1 MITDLLNAQTNLL
14 WQWRGRLAEL
24 LTRSISSESGEDAD
38 GKEYARSLE
47 TQGEAETFLHAYSV
61 LLNDRREALF
71 AEKSLLAAHDG
82 RGKFKRATAAAM
94 RALDR
99 VTDDDVEMMNDL
111 DETRPEDQVLR
122 RDLMEERLILL
133 DPFQGR
139 ALKSIVVD
147 LTTFAL
153 SHGKKLKVVA
163 TDAASSLRD
172 LISSQSMS
180 RCLRSTG
187 NVVLNRSPV
196 KHSDKLDADLVH
208 FRRAFNERVL

>member
-14 WQWRGRLAEL
+14 WQWRGRLVEL
-24 LTRSISSESGEDAD
+24 LTRGISSDSGEDAD

-47 TQGEAETFLHAYSV
+47 TQGEAETFLHAYTV

-94 RALDR
+94 KALDG
-99 VTDDDVEMMNDL
+99 VADADADVINDL
-111 DETRPEDQVLR
+111 YETRPEDQVLR
-122 RDLMEERLILL
+122 QDLMEERSILL

-147 LTTFAL
+147 LSNFAAN
-153 SHGKKLKVVA
+153 HGKKLKAVA
-163 TDAASSLRD
+163 TDSASSLRD

-180 RCLRSTG
+180 SL
-187 NVVLNRSPV
+187 
-196 KHSDKLDADLVH
+196 
-208 FRRAFNERVL
+208 F

>member
-14 WQWRGRLAEL
+14 WQWRERLVEL
-24 LTRSISSESGEDAD
+24 LTRSIGSDSGEDAD

-82 RGKFKRATAAAM
+82 RGKFKRATAAAI
-94 RALDR
+94 RALYG
-99 VTDDDVEMMNDL
+99 VADDDLGTANVHEA
-111 DETRPEDQVLR
+111 RPEDQVLR
-122 RDLMEERLILL
+122 QGLMEERLTLL

-139 ALKSIVVD
+139 ALKSIMID
-147 LTTFAL
+147 LTNFA
-153 SHGKKLKVVA
+153 SNHGKKLKAVA

-172 LISSQSMS
+172 LISSQSTS
-180 RCLRSTG
+180 SLFIAIRRRC
-187 NVVLNRSPV
+187 V
-196 KHSDKLDADLVH
+196 KPFAS
-208 FRRAFNERVL
+208 ETQ